1 MERTWEKFFEEEKQ
15 KEFMR
20 RLHNFLALEYRS
32 HTVYP
37 PKNLLLNA
45 FNLTPYSKVKV
56 VIIGQDPYH
65 EPNQAMGLSFS
76 VPEGEPLPQV
86 CKIFIKK

>member
-15 KEFMR
+15 KEFMH

-37 PKNLLLNA
+37 RRI
-45 FNLTPYSKVKV
+45 YCS
-56 VIIGQDPYH
+56 
-65 EPNQAMGLSFS
+65 M
-76 VPEGEPLPQV
+76 PL
-86 CKIFIKK
+86 I